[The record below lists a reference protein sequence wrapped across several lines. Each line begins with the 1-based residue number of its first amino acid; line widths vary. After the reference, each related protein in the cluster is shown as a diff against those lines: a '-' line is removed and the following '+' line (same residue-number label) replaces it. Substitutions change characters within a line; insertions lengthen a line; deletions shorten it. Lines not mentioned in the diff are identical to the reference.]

1 VDSPLQEIK
10 MSVIELEEVTMV
22 DVSDDVLEQSRAALV
37 GNCYTGPPYPAP
49 YPRGC

>member
-1 VDSPLQEIK
+1 
-10 MSVIELEEVTMV
+10 MSVIELEEVTMAE
-22 DVSDDVLEQSRAALV
+22 VSDDILEQSRVALV